1 MTENQAPSRRRR
13 RQGSRRAVFPIDH
26 IQVVAPPEVASESG
40 GRQIRS
46 EATQNPANNTKV
58 EQSTTIHGVPRDN
71 HNKDVGNIKNGLL
84 ACSDSSDD
92 EMTGSSRLKSRV
104 RVNYEQKQKKNPEPW
119 WITADSEHLEE
130 LVMSRLNDI
139 VTHAEEKDEDQYV
152 MDFLDRKIGLV
163 EEEDVMQRLLHAIQG
178 AEDIDYVKSCPSSI
192 IENEMN
198 NEIRSDWN
206 INTKKSRTS
215 TIWEG
220 KMIPSLLS
228 SRDGDIDGVGT
239 CCLEKNSSLK
249 ASSKVTMIE
258 EIKLKKIQYTLP
270 KWIPTCSG
278 TYTDDQLLFTPEDFH
293 FCVIEPVTNQIPQL
307 SRCNR
312 SSWMVEISDYDQASY
327 LLEAYGIEANVKYFD
342 ALKIHTEGYIR
353 KRIASINLKWLLEDD
368 DSLELEVALNIHRGP
383 IGIKFSKYTFV
394 VRATDNNGASQTE
407 PQEPVGLWIKGVLQ
421 NKELS
426 RSLGGNEACRNGCA
440 ILSVDGVHVCDALEL
455 KKILLQAKADES
467 RESITIRM
475 CLSKYAKLDQVPKQ
489 VMQSIRRRD
498 GKPYNPDLYKS
509 FKEETS
515 PSLTR
520 PELSRVGNQIS
531 PLLSSTTMTN
541 VSSRMSNNSN
551 GASEDQKVNVRGVD
565 KLNKRGG
572 DCDDELKTVKDSNE
586 ELDFPTMDDVRDRLV
601 DSDDDEEGKNINK
614 AKAIRIH
621 VQQYAN
627 FEKKLQPIVHLDY
640 KDTEIHE
647 KSILSSMWKQHKVL
661 FGNTCDDSCDCIS
674 RIPELVANVIRDDT
688 LKKKK
693 RGIETE
699 QELEGRIC
707 GISLYFVPKVLPL
720 LRKEYPTE
728 TPTQLIKRLIYM
740 WSLHQS
746 RRMYNGRF
754 GVRCSESC
762 ACNELFDDIFQ
773 KGSMENVKN
782 TNVPLPKITTKGQ
795 PNESIN
801 HITPSDMAIGQNLK
815 RKTSICSLKEPES
828 PQQQKKQKMQSMS
841 VNSISNPTQ
850 EHKTFISTMTNRTFE
865 VVLDASKP
873 LGGYFQT
880 ERGQNSR
887 SKVFILSIY
896 ANGQLAMDKR
906 IKIGAQVVAVMV
918 ANHRK
923 LVLNHG
929 FFQSC
934 YTNANRKRQ
943 KLCVVLDSSFKA
955 GHASAVLDDNWN
967 SRGSWTGIS
976 NNHLGWAG
984 GANCVPKFDR
994 RKVDPRNSVGSSGW
1008 AGGGNYANWRK
1019 PSGENIPKSSYANE
1033 RRPADSGVPNMP
1045 SSSKM
1050 YEQRKLRGP
1059 LSRDW
1064 RHNQKESPAQFPRV
1078 THHGSDI
1085 NILRD
1090 TIQNKSCGNL
1100 IDLLENGSFTMN
1112 KNILNAALREQYRCI
1127 GEELV
1132 RMRHSSHTDLIRKE
1146 NDLEAKN
1153 KILKLYINCSYLIDR
1168 AISLR
1173 YWTVISFEV
1182 KHLMLNNKLST
1193 DDGLIGGTVRS
1204 QYPVID
1210 MGSLP
1215 LRKRANYISYDV
1227 NDSGDDQDS
1236 FHGAMHNNYKI
1247 SLDQRQ
1253 MVIDIFQDSR
1263 YGSSIRTKLG
1273 SFTFELNEIEGKCKS
1288 IST

>member
-1 MTENQAPSRRRR
+1 M
-13 RQGSRRAVFPIDH
+13 
-26 IQVVAPPEVASESG
+26 
-40 GRQIRS
+40 
-46 EATQNPANNTKV
+46 
-58 EQSTTIHGVPRDN
+58 
-71 HNKDVGNIKNGLL
+71 
-84 ACSDSSDD
+84 
-92 EMTGSSRLKSRV
+92 
-104 RVNYEQKQKKNPEPW
+104 
-119 WITADSEHLEE
+119 
-130 LVMSRLNDI
+130 
-139 VTHAEEKDEDQYV
+139 
-152 MDFLDRKIGLV
+152 
-163 EEEDVMQRLLHAIQG
+163 
-178 AEDIDYVKSCPSSI
+178 
-192 IENEMN
+192 
-198 NEIRSDWN
+198 
-206 INTKKSRTS
+206 
-215 TIWEG
+215 
-220 KMIPSLLS
+220 
-228 SRDGDIDGVGT
+228 
-239 CCLEKNSSLK
+239 
-249 ASSKVTMIE
+249 
-258 EIKLKKIQYTLP
+258 
-270 KWIPTCSG
+270 
-278 TYTDDQLLFTPEDFH
+278 
-293 FCVIEPVTNQIPQL
+293 
-307 SRCNR
+307 
-312 SSWMVEISDYDQASY
+312 
-327 LLEAYGIEANVKYFD
+327 
-342 ALKIHTEGYIR
+342 
-353 KRIASINLKWLLEDD
+353 
-368 DSLELEVALNIHRGP
+368 
-383 IGIKFSKYTFV
+383 
-394 VRATDNNGASQTE
+394 
-407 PQEPVGLWIKGVLQ
+407 
-421 NKELS
+421 
-426 RSLGGNEACRNGCA
+426 
-440 ILSVDGVHVCDALEL
+440 
-455 KKILLQAKADES
+455 
-467 RESITIRM
+467 
-475 CLSKYAKLDQVPKQ
+475 
-489 VMQSIRRRD
+489 
-498 GKPYNPDLYKS
+498 
-509 FKEETS
+509 
-515 PSLTR
+515 
-520 PELSRVGNQIS
+520 
-531 PLLSSTTMTN
+531 
-541 VSSRMSNNSN
+541 
-551 GASEDQKVNVRGVD
+551 
-565 KLNKRGG
+565 
-572 DCDDELKTVKDSNE
+572 
-586 ELDFPTMDDVRDRLV
+586 
-601 DSDDDEEGKNINK
+601 
-614 AKAIRIH
+614 
-621 VQQYAN
+621 
-627 FEKKLQPIVHLDY
+627 
-640 KDTEIHE
+640 
-647 KSILSSMWKQHKVL
+647 
-661 FGNTCDDSCDCIS
+661 
-674 RIPELVANVIRDDT
+674 
-688 LKKKK
+688 
-693 RGIETE
+693 
-699 QELEGRIC
+699 
-707 GISLYFVPKVLPL
+707 
-720 LRKEYPTE
+720 
-728 TPTQLIKRLIYM
+728 
-740 WSLHQS
+740 
-746 RRMYNGRF
+746 
-754 GVRCSESC
+754 
-762 ACNELFDDIFQ
+762 
-773 KGSMENVKN
+773 
-782 TNVPLPKITTKGQ
+782 
-795 PNESIN
+795 
-801 HITPSDMAIGQNLK
+801 
-815 RKTSICSLKEPES
+815 
-828 PQQQKKQKMQSMS
+828 
-841 VNSISNPTQ
+841 
-850 EHKTFISTMTNRTFE
+850 
-865 VVLDASKP
+865 VLDASKP

-1064 RHNQKESPAQFPRV
+1064 QHNQKESPAQFPRV